1 MSRDRM
7 REIVS
12 EKICFGRSDIF
23 AANILRG
30 SGHESG
36 ERIELGHLGSA
47 DLAALSNHFP
57 QSTFIDKNR
66 TLLKG
71 TRHVV
76 PTMGAALT
84 ITLSDENR
92 EHWHAWNRTGE
103 SIFSGEFIRKR

>member
-76 PTMGAALT
+76 PTMGAALRSLFPT
-84 ITLSDENR
+84 K
-92 EHWHAWNRTGE
+92 TGALACVE
-103 SIFSGEFIRKR
+103 PYWGKYF